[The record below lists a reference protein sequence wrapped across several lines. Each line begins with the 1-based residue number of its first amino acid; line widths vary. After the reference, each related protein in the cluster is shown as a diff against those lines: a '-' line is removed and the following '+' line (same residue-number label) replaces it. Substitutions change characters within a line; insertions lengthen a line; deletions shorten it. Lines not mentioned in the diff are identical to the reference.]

1 MKRLACLA
9 LLACVSSI
17 AGCRG
22 AAPEAQAPLQ
32 VSAIGFRAAPGDPDT
47 GQLDTPRRLVMA
59 ATAQGL
65 VGFDAGGQIVPA
77 LAESWLVTDEG
88 RSYVFRIRM
97 AEWPDGTPVT
107 TQQVARVLKRATGAR
122 SRNAL
127 APFLTAIDDIVAM
140 TDKVIEVRLSRPRP
154 DLLKLFAQPELALL
168 RPTTLD
174 GSGPYRLQPD
184 GSGGAM
190 LALSP
195 DAGRDAED
203 SGGAPRLG
211 DRIHLRGE
219 RAALG
224 IARFKLGTADLVLGG
239 SFADWPIVVAAQIPE
254 AAIRLDP
261 ASGLFGLAV
270 ADRSGFLAT
279 PENRAAVA
287 MAIDRAAVTGSLR
300 PDWTPIENLLPSQ
313 LDSAAPPAS
322 PQWTSLAFG
331 ARQALARQ
339 RVAAWQRSNPGPLTL
354 RLALPSG
361 TGAMRVWIAVAR
373 SLVAIGISVRRVGVN
388 EPADLRLIDA
398 VAPYDSARWFLAA
411 ACRLCGEDV
420 ALAIDA
426 ARDAPTLDA
435 RAHRIAE
442 ADAAIAADG
451 AYIPIAQPLRW
462 AIVSNR
468 ITGWQGNARAWH
480 PLNHLRNESE

>member
-9 LLACVSSI
+9 LLACALSV
-17 AGCRG
+17 AGCRS
-22 AAPEAQAPLQ
+22 AAPEAEAPLQ

-47 GQLDTPRRLVMA
+47 GPLDTPRRLIMA

-65 VGFDAGGQIVPA
+65 VGFDADGQIVPA

-107 TQQVARVLKRATGAR
+107 TQQVARVLKRAIAPR
-122 SRNAL
+122 SRNTL
-127 APFLTAIDDIVAM
+127 APYLTAIDDIVAM

-168 RPTTLD
+168 RPATLD
-174 GSGPYRLQPD
+174 GSGPYRLRPD

-190 LALSP
+190 LALPP

-203 SGGAPRLG
+203 GDAARGG
-211 DRIHLRGE
+211 DTIHLRGE

-224 IARFKLGTADLVLGG
+224 VARFKLGTTDLVLGG
-239 SFADWPIVVAAQIPE
+239 SFADWPIVAAAQIPE
-254 AAIRLDP
+254 TSIRLDP
-261 ASGLFGLAV
+261 ASGMFGLAV
-270 ADRSGFLAT
+270 VDRNGFLAT

-287 MAIDRAAVTGSLR
+287 MAIDRAAVTGSIR
-300 PDWTPIENLLPSQ
+300 PDWAPIETVLPAQ

-322 PQWTSLAFG
+322 PQWTSLAFE
-331 ARQALARQ
+331 ARQAMARQ
-339 RVAAWQRSNPGPLTL
+339 RVAAWQRSNPGPLTI
-354 RLALPSG
+354 RLALPPG
-361 TGAMRVWIAVAR
+361 TGATRVWSAIAR
-373 SLVAIGISVRRVGVN
+373 SLVAVGISVRRTDIN
-388 EPADLRLIDA
+388 EPSDLRLVDV
-398 VAPYDSARWFLAA
+398 VAPYDSARWFLAT
-411 ACRLCGEDV
+411 ACRLCGADV

-468 ITGWQGNARAWH
+468 ITGWRGNARAWH

>member
-9 LLACVSSI
+9 LLACASSV
-17 AGCRG
+17 AGCRS
-22 AAPEAQAPLQ
+22 AAPDAQAPLQ
-32 VSAIGFRAAPGDPDT
+32 VSAIGFRAAPGDPDR
-47 GQLDTPRRLVMA
+47 GPLDTPRRLVMA

-65 VGFDAGGQIVPA
+65 VGFDADGQIVPA

-107 TQQVARVLKRATGAR
+107 TQQVARVLKRATAVR

-127 APFLTAIDDIVAM
+127 APYLTAIEDIVAM

-154 DLLKLFAQPELALL
+154 DLLKLFAQPELSLL
-168 RPTTLD
+168 RPATLD

-190 LALSP
+190 LALPP

-203 SGGAPRLG
+203 GDAAPRIG
-211 DRIHLRGE
+211 DNIHLRAE

-239 SFADWPIVVAAQIPE
+239 SFADWPIVAAAQIPD

-261 ASGLFGLAV
+261 ASGMFGLAV
-270 ADRSGFLAT
+270 VDRNGFLAT

-287 MAIDRAAVTGSLR
+287 MSIDRAAVTGSFR
-300 PDWTPIENLLPSQ
+300 PDWAPVETLLPGQ
-313 LDSAAPPAS
+313 LDSAAPPAA
-322 PQWTSLAFG
+322 PQWVALPFEE
-331 ARQALARQ
+331 RQAAARQ
-339 RVAAWQRSNPGPLTL
+339 RVTAWQRDNPGPLIL

-361 TGAMRVWIAVAR
+361 TGAVRVWNAVAR
-373 SLVAIGISVRRVGVN
+373 SLVAVGISVRRTGIN

-398 VAPYDSARWFLAA
+398 VAPYDSGRWFLAT
-411 ACRLCGEDV
+411 ACQLCGEDV
-420 ALAIDA
+420 TLAIDA

-468 ITGWQGNARAWH
+468 ITGWRGNARAWH